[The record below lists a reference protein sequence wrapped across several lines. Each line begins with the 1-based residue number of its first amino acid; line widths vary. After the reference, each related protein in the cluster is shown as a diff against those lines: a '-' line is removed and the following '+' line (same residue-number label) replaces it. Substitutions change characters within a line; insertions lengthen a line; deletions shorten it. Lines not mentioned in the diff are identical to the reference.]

1 MTSTLG
7 ARLKTARKQAQL
19 SQIEAAKLMNVSR
32 QSFSKWENDYNYP
45 DIDNLVNLSE
55 LYQVSLDDLLKGGV
69 DSIENESIN

>member
-7 ARLKTARKQAQL
+7 ARLKIARKQAQL

-45 DIDNLVNLSE
+45 DLDNLVNLSE
-55 LYQVSLDDLLKGGV
+55 LYQVSLDDLLKGGA
-69 DSIENESIN
+69 DGSESIS

>member
-7 ARLKTARKQAQL
+7 TRLKTARKNAQL
-19 SQIEAAKLMNVSR
+19 SQIEAAKMMNVSR